1 MKYVEW
7 VQRVAEACASLPSD
21 GPYLQG
27 EGEVWRALGLENDDA
42 HLVWRALEDLDRL
55 GIVDAS
61 DPNWIKST
69 QNVRAIRHG
78 ANLREFWPAIVG
90 QFLDPQQEAVLAALV
105 HLSERRDTEWATV
118 EPVDVHD
125 LWRDLGWDE
134 HDRDPFFL
142 VNGLAELGLLK
153 ARLFGGPSG
162 TLYPTYRGVVRVSE
176 QVATEWQERL
186 EALVAEWE
194 TTTVEFKREIELG
207 TPKRNAEFAR
217 DITALANTK
226 ASGPLRYLI
235 VGYDADTHIFVR
247 SVDPGIDQ
255 DRLEQ
260 VLNAY
265 AAPSLDI
272 RYFTVE
278 HQADGQVGVVDVR
291 RMAEKLPYR
300 LTKGGGKIALDTIF
314 VRHGSQIEPP
324 TEAELAALEGE
335 GERARGV

>member
-1 MKYVEW
+1 MRYVEW
-7 VQRVAEACASLPSD
+7 VQRVAGAYASLPSD

-27 EGEVWRALGLENDDA
+27 EVEVWRALGLKDDDT
-42 HLVWRALEDLDRL
+42 HIVWRALEDLDRL

-61 DPNWIKST
+61 DPNWIKPT

-78 ANLREFWPAIVG
+78 ANLQQFWPSIVG
-90 QFLDPQQEAVLAALV
+90 QFLDPQQEAVLTALV
-105 HLSERRDTEWATV
+105 HLSERRDADWATV
-118 EPVDVHD
+118 EPVDLHD
-125 LWRDLGWDE
+125 LWRDIGWDE

-162 TLYPTYRGVVRVSE
+162 TLYPTYHGVVRATE
-176 QVATEWQERL
+176 RVATEWQDRL
-186 EALVAEWE
+186 DAMVAEWE

-226 ASGPLRYLI
+226 ASGQLRYLI
-235 VGYDADTHIFVR
+235 VGYDPDTHIFVR
-247 SVDPGIDQ
+247 SIDPDLDQ

-265 AAPSLDI
+265 AAPSLDL

-278 HQADGQVGVVDVR
+278 HQTGGSVGIVEVR
-291 RMAEKLPYR
+291 RLQEKLPYR
-300 LTKGGGKIALDTIF
+300 VVKTGGKITADSLF
-314 VRHGSQIEPP
+314 VRHGSQIELP
-324 TEAELAALEGE
+324 TEAELAALLAEGQ
-335 GERARGV
+335 RVT